1 MRHVFPARATQI
13 ERKCARVVKALICW
27 AERERERE
35 TGSQRRRRM
44 ETVIK
49 QQRDFSLISKT
60 LRRDELMAGT
70 VIVYRKELF

>member
-27 AERERERE
+27 AVGES
-35 TGSQRRRRM
+35 SQRRRRM

-70 VIVYRKELF
+70 VIVYRKE